1 MNLALSTA
9 AMAAV
14 PMVPTV
20 ARAQPAPVANGESP
34 ADIARREVEEQR
46 QILLGDGGT
55 DQRTRDEAA
64 RRLLQAGRVDL
75 LTTALND
82 PRNPP
87 QIAAARAVAD
97 TEFPPPAL
105 VRPLIGLLPTR
116 NERTTEHVEA
126 VTQALVN
133 YKDDPLALEAVYA
146 VPLNALAPPPQRAKA
161 VAALG
166 RLNDKRTA
174 SKLIDLLR
182 SSDLQIVAD
191 TAADALIEM
200 TGRAEFGNDV
210 SQWVAWWRQQA
221 GKADAVFRDER
232 LRERFGELRLIAREA
247 AAAGAAI
254 ERATIDAIRLIPA
267 DDRDKRDGYL
277 LGRLRDQSP
286 IARTAGAGVVI
297 TLKSAGEPV
306 GPPVLEQL
314 RLMVGDSSRDVR
326 LRVAQALRNINDP
339 GAVRP
344 ILAQLQ
350 RERDPQVKAGLIEA
364 IAPTNDVSVVP
375 ELIRLVGDPGTPYR
389 VVESAAAALAS
400 LGREVAKNDAQ
411 TRQVADVLADA
422 LRRTAGERAPRLR
435 ERVVEAMIAL
445 HDPRLI
451 DTLQRIPRDAE
462 RNTPAMRINAIKAL
476 AEMPAGPLQ
485 RPGIAATIASTLEA
499 DRDPGVKLEA
509 AKALGA
515 VGEPENAAQ
524 LVAAMKNETDPGIK
538 EAAWRSLVALFP
550 RFDWEALRL
559 LADRD
564 LSDDPEKNLTAKLV
578 VNDKLI
584 AIGAAQA
591 TTLAGIQEEVG
602 TLYVRVGQPEKAIP
616 FLLAALNFNDR
627 LPGGKV
633 EAIQERTYGAYA
645 GAEKYA
651 DVIDFANGRIAK
663 NPANEETMARLTLRH
678 LEQLRDK
685 ADWQRGADFF
695 KETKRLNLRPNV
707 GHYPQSI
714 AKLGG
719 EITSKIMPYLHRLFA
734 PLGREMYA
742 ADGLRAPEIR
752 REGLA

>member
-1 MNLALSTA
+1 
-9 AMAAV
+9 
-14 PMVPTV
+14 MVPTI

-46 QILLGDGGT
+46 QILMGDGGA

-64 RRLLQAGRVDL
+64 RRLLQAGRIDL
-75 LTTALND
+75 LGAALND

-105 VRPLIGLLPTR
+105 VDPLIKLLPTR
-116 NERTTEHVEA
+116 NERTTENVEA
-126 VTQALVN
+126 VSQALVN
-133 YKDDPLALEAVYA
+133 FKDDQVALEAVRA
-146 VPLNALAPPPQRAKA
+146 VPYNPVVGTAQRIKA

-166 RLNDKRTA
+166 RLSDKRTA
-174 SKLIDLLR
+174 QTLMDLLQR
-182 SSDLQIVAD
+182 NDLQQVIAD
-191 TAADALIEM
+191 AAADALTEM
-200 TGRAEFGNDV
+200 TGRTEFGNDV

-221 GKADAVFRDER
+221 GKPDAVFRDER
-232 LRERFGELRLIAREA
+232 LRDRFGELRLIAQQTREA
-247 AAAGAAI
+247 GLAI
-254 ERATIDAIRLIPA
+254 ERATVDAIRLIPA

-286 IARTAGAGVVI
+286 VARTAGTGVVI
-297 TLKSAGEPV
+297 TLQSAGEPV
-306 GPPVLEQL
+306 GAGVLEQL

-375 ELIRLVGDPGTPYR
+375 ELVRLVGDPATPYR
-389 VVESAAAALAS
+389 VVESAAAALAA
-400 LGREVAKNDAQ
+400 LGREIVKNEAQ
-411 TRQVADVLADA
+411 ARQVADVLADA

-435 ERVVEAMIAL
+435 ERVVEAMIPL

-451 DTLQRIPRDAE
+451 DVLQRIPRDAD

-485 RPGIAATIASTLEA
+485 RPAIAMTIAGTLA
-499 DRDPGVKLEA
+499 DDRDAGVKLEA

-515 VGEPENAAQ
+515 VGEPENSTQ
-524 LVAAMKNETDPGIK
+524 LLAAMKNETDPGIK

-550 RFDWEALRL
+550 RFDWEALRN

-564 LSDDPEKNLTAKLV
+564 LRDDPEKNLTAKLV

-584 AIGAAQA
+584 AIGAPQA
-591 TTLAGIQEEVG
+591 ASLAGNQEELG
-602 TLYVRVGQPEKAIP
+602 TLYLDPRVDQPDKAIP
-616 FLLAALNFNDR
+616 FLLAALAFNDR

-633 EAIQERTYGAYA
+633 EVIQRRVYEAYLRSGKYGDA
-645 GAEKYA
+645 
-651 DVIDFANGRIAK
+651 IDFANARIAK
-663 NPANEETMARLTLRH
+663 NAANEETMARLTTRH
-678 LEQLRDK
+678 LEDLRDK
-685 ADWQRGADFF
+685 ADWQRGSDFF
-695 KETKRLNLRPNV
+695 KEARRLKLRPDV
-707 GHYPQSI
+707 GRYPPLI
-714 AKLGG
+714 EKLGA
-719 EITSKIMPYLHRLFA
+719 EIEAKIKGFVPTLFS
-734 PLGREMYA
+734 PFKREVYA
-742 ADGLRAPEIR
+742 ADGLRAPGVR
-752 REGLA
+752 RDGLA